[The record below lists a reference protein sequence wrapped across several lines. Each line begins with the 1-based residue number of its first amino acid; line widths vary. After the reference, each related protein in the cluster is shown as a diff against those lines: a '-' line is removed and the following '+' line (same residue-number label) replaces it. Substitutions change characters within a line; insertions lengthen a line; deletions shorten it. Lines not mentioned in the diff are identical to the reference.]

1 MTSEQHNNLIS
12 TLHLVYAGL
21 QTLILL
27 GLGLV
32 FALIIANVPNDGGEG
47 ALLGGFM
54 AIIFFVSWL
63 FSAVPSIIAGY
74 AMKKRKSW
82 ARIAS
87 IIASC
92 FAVINI
98 PHGTA
103 LGVYSLWFL
112 FSDKGNQFYSATQ
125 NPYYMTPPPQINPAY
140 TPDYNYAP
148 NADGRRE
155 RETVYAPPTQP
166 PDWR

>member
-1 MTSEQHNNLIS
+1 MTPEQHNNLVAN
-12 TLHLVYAGL
+12 LHLAYAGL
-21 QTLILL
+21 QSLILL
-27 GLGLV
+27 GLGLFFV
-32 FALIIANVPNDGGEG
+32 LIFANIPGEGGE
-47 ALLGGFM
+47 AAFLGGFM
-54 AIIFFVSWL
+54 AIIFFISWL
-63 FSAVPSIIAGY
+63 FSAVPSFIAGY

-87 IIASC
+87 IVASC
-92 FAVINI
+92 IATINI

-112 FSDKGNQFYSATQ
+112 FGEKGNQFYQEAQ
-125 NPYYMTPPPQINPAY
+125 NPSYMTPPQINPAY
-140 TPDYNYAP
+140 NPTYSTPNFDE
-148 NADGRRE
+148 RRE